1 MSTAVAWEIGGAGA
15 LTLLVLLY
23 LVLQLLAVRN
33 EHLINTSVAA
43 MRDALGAEPAP
54 QRALLC
60 AIADTL
66 VAQDRAAARIEI
78 AVHELALGEREP
90 QDSLPEPQQLL
101 KQLLDL
107 PEPQRLLADF
117 LAEHAGAAIS
127 GTTFLAIKAD
137 LLRAATAEVFAD
149 LTGEGSVTLDL
160 LQELAADG
168 GMEAVAL
175 AALKAPVLPGRA
187 PFQAP
192 RVAALDFSA
201 MKAIVT
207 ALDSATRRQL
217 RLLTLLHGQ
226 AEALL
231 RVSRNQG
238 RLKLRTRLDRALRLP
253 LIRRPQFTRAELREL
268 EIVFDAVGEVIDSAE
283 KQLAAGQA
291 AGAMQL
297 LASLRLPVPAGL
309 PGRMFH
315 LDSLAQARP
324 AAAVGVWHRLA
335 VSRWLAAALTAVTT
349 NEARTYWFGVPPD
362 DPTEHDEREV
372 ELALWGA

>member
-1 MSTAVAWEIGGAGA
+1 MSTVAAWEIGGTAA
-15 LTLLVLLY
+15 VTLLVLLF
-23 LVLQLLAVRN
+23 LVLQALAVRN
-33 EHLINTSVAA
+33 ERLINTSVAA

-54 QRALLC
+54 QRALLSD
-60 AIADTL
+60 IADTL

-78 AVHELALGEREP
+78 TVHELALRAREE

-107 PEPQRLLADF
+107 PEPQRLLTDF
-117 LAEHAGAAIS
+117 LAKHAGAPVS

-149 LTGEGSVTLDL
+149 LAGEGSVTLDL
-160 LQELAADG
+160 LHELGADG
-168 GMEAVAL
+168 GTAAVAL
-175 AALKAPVLPGRA
+175 AALDAPVPPGRP
-187 PFQAP
+187 PFRAP
-192 RVAALDFSA
+192 RVADLDFGA

-231 RVSRNQG
+231 RVSRNQE
-238 RLKLRTRLDRALRLP
+238 RVKPRTRLSQVLRLP
-253 LIRRPQFTRAELREL
+253 LIRRPQFSRAELSEL
-268 EIVFDAVGEVIDSAE
+268 EVVFDAVGEVIDSAE
-283 KQLAAGQA
+283 KQLAGGQPA
-291 AGAMQL
+291 SAMQL

-315 LDSLAQARP
+315 LDSLAQAKP
-324 AAAVGVWHRLA
+324 AAAFGVWHRLA
-335 VSRWLAAALTAVTT
+335 VSRWLAAAIA
-349 NEARTYWFGVPPD
+349 AVPPD
-362 DPTEHDEREV
+362 DPTR
-372 ELALWGA
+372 A